1 MSEMSLLEFV
11 KENRQA
17 IADLVKVPPPIIEKS
32 LFEDI
37 SDHMYDVMAGN
48 EIEVFVGGSEVFG
61 KEVADIYVESV
72 IQIKQLDEED
82 SYYMSEEY
90 QKETGLT
97 PDIVKEY
104 VAKHDPQYV
113 VCGEEFNSIF
123 ITDVNHPPMISNW
136 MTWNDEYF
144 FGSKTHT
151 EGQAREYE
159 VNGKKLYITWG
170 IADPGSG

>member
-1 MSEMSLLEFV
+1 MNNMSLLEFV

-17 IADLVKVPPPIIEKS
+17 IADLVKASPIIEKS
-32 LFEDI
+32 FFEDI
-37 SDHMYDVMAGN
+37 SDHMYDMMAGN

-72 IQIKQLDEED
+72 TQIKQLDEED

-113 VCGEEFNSIF
+113 VCGEEFSSIF
-123 ITDVNHPPMISNW
+123 ITDINHPPMISNW

-170 IADPGSG
+170 IPDPGSG